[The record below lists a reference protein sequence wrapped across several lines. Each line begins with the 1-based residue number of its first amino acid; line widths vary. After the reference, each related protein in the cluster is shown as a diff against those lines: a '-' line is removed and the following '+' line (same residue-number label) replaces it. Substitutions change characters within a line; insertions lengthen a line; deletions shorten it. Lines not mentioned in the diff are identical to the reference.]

1 MSEDNMQND
10 DLNKPA
16 SDSDNISG
24 VNPAMNNNA
33 DVEQNTGIPPISPT
47 GPEPI
52 NLTPMEPNDVNS
64 GAVDYDFT
72 NLQPEAHPE
81 NPAQN
86 PHYEE
91 QHEVKLDQTQ
101 NSDPVTVRPV
111 EFTPFDSYTP
121 TNTDTNKNLELL
133 MDIKLELTVELGR
146 CQLPVKKVLELTRGS
161 IIELD
166 KVAGESVELYANGKH
181 VANGEVVVIED
192 NFGLRITSITDPEE
206 RVKGL

>member
-1 MSEDNMQND
+1 MAEDNIND
-10 DLNKPA
+10 NEF
-16 SDSDNISG
+16 
-24 VNPAMNNNA
+24 NP
-33 DVEQNTGIPPISPT
+33 EGIPPQDNDNSS
-47 GPEPI
+47 I
-52 NLTPMEPNDVNS
+52 NPANFDLGNTDAEIMQNAAQETPADAAGEHHENVSDYNFNEMQGSSVNEVHIENNEPND
-64 GAVDYDFT
+64 G
-72 NLQPEAHPE
+72 
-81 NPAQN
+81 
-86 PHYEE
+86 
-91 QHEVKLDQTQ
+91 
-101 NSDPVTVRPV
+101 PVTVRPV

-206 RVKGL
+206 RIKSL

>member
-1 MSEDNMQND
+1 MPEDNMPNEELNND
-10 DLNKPA
+10 ELFA
-16 SDSDNISG
+16 
-24 VNPAMNNNA
+24 ANNA
-33 DVEQNTGIPPISPT
+33 VNEGDSPVADADTSQAVDYSFSEVEGTAVNEVQIKQ
-47 GPEPI
+47 EPI
-52 NLTPMEPNDVNS
+52 ND
-64 GAVDYDFT
+64 G
-72 NLQPEAHPE
+72 
-81 NPAQN
+81 
-86 PHYEE
+86 
-91 QHEVKLDQTQ
+91 
-101 NSDPVTVRPV
+101 PVTVRPV
-111 EFTPFDSYTP
+111 EFTSFDSYTP

-206 RVKGL
+206 RIKSLN

>member
-1 MSEDNMQND
+1 MPDDNMQND
-10 DLNKPA
+10 DFNPSNNPGDFDDLSNAKHIENESEAFNKDA
-16 SDSDNISG
+16 EIKEDLSF
-24 VNPAMNNNA
+24 A
-33 DVEQNTGIPPISPT
+33 DIESP
-47 GPEPI
+47 
-52 NLTPMEPNDVNS
+52 VRS
-64 GAVDYDFT
+64 SAADYDFDEIQGKAINT
-72 NLQPEAHPE
+72 
-81 NPAQN
+81 
-86 PHYEE
+86 EE
-91 QHEVKLDQTQ
+91 VTIDPSVSANE
-101 NSDPVTVRPV
+101 PVTVRPV
-111 EFTPFDSYTP
+111 EFTQFDSYTP

-206 RVKGL
+206 RIKSL

>member
-1 MSEDNMQND
+1 MPEDNIPNEEINPD
-10 DLNKPA
+10 ELPT
-16 SDSDNISG
+16 SSDNVIPEPD
-24 VNPAMNNNA
+24 VVNA
-33 DVEQNTGIPPISPT
+33 DASIEPT
-47 GPEPI
+47 AGP
-52 NLTPMEPNDVNS
+52 
-64 GAVDYDFT
+64 VDYDFAEVEGT
-72 NLQPEAHPE
+72 AVNEVQI
-81 NPAQN
+81 
-86 PHYEE
+86 E
-91 QHEVKLDQTQ
+91 QEPVNDG
-101 NSDPVTVRPV
+101 PVTVRPV

-166 KVAGESVELYANGKH
+166 KVAGESVELFANGKH

-206 RVKGL
+206 RIKSLN

>member
-1 MSEDNMQND
+1 MPEDNIPNEEFNSED
-10 DLNKPA
+10 
-16 SDSDNISG
+16 ISQADEIVESPIG
-24 VNPAMNNNA
+24 A
-33 DVEQNTGIPPISPT
+33 DVVVEAS
-47 GPEPI
+47 EPQ
-52 NLTPMEPNDVNS
+52 
-64 GAVDYDFT
+64 AVDYSFSEVEGT
-72 NLQPEAHPE
+72 AVNEVQI
-81 NPAQN
+81 
-86 PHYEE
+86 E
-91 QHEVKLDQTQ
+91 QEPVNDG
-101 NSDPVTVRPV
+101 PVTVRPV

-166 KVAGESVELYANGKH
+166 KVAGESVELFANGKH

-206 RVKGL
+206 RIKSL

>member
-1 MSEDNMQND
+1 MPDDNMQND
-10 DLNKPA
+10 DFNQ
-16 SDSDNISG
+16 SN
-24 VNPAMNNNA
+24 NPGDFDDLSNA
-33 DVEQNTGIPPISPT
+33 NPLENELQPDDTDVLQNANETDIP
-47 GPEPI
+47 GP
-52 NLTPMEPNDVNS
+52 VHS
-64 GAVDYDFT
+64 SAADYDFDE
-72 NLQPEAHPE
+72 LQGNAVNAE
-81 NPAQN
+81 
-86 PHYEE
+86 
-91 QHEVKLDQTQ
+91 EVKIEDTGSS
-101 NSDPVTVRPV
+101 NDPVTVRPV
-111 EFTPFDSYTP
+111 EFTQFDSYTP

-206 RVKGL
+206 RIKSL

>member
-1 MSEDNMQND
+1 MPDDKMQND
-10 DLNKPA
+10 DFNQNEFSPQG
-16 SDSDNISG
+16 DDISG
-24 VNPAMNNNA
+24 VNPDIAADDAISPAVENDA
-33 DVEQNTGIPPISPT
+33 DVQIPDAQDIASQA
-47 GPEPI
+47 
-52 NLTPMEPNDVNS
+52 VN
-64 GAVDYDFT
+64 YDFSEM
-72 NLQPEAHPE
+72 QSP
-81 NPAQN
+81 QD
-86 PHYEE
+86 
-91 QHEVKLDQTQ
+91 EVKID
-101 NSDPVTVRPV
+101 SDSTEEGPVTVRPV

-192 NFGLRITSITDPEE
+192 NFGLRITSIPDPEE
-206 RVKGL
+206 RIKSL

>member
-1 MSEDNMQND
+1 MQDDNMQND
-10 DLNKPA
+10 DLNQPNTP
-16 SDSDNISG
+16 DSFDNFS
-24 VNPAMNNNA
+24 N
-33 DVEQNTGIPPISPT
+33 
-47 GPEPI
+47 
-52 NLTPMEPNDVNS
+52 
-64 GAVDYDFT
+64 
-72 NLQPEAHPE
+72 E
-81 NPAQN
+81 NPASEIPDESTPVENEAVQN
-86 PHYEE
+86 AVNYNFDDIQPNSE
-91 QHEVKLDQTQ
+91 EVKIDTSMH

-206 RVKGL
+206 RIKSL

>member
-1 MSEDNMQND
+1 MQDDNMNND
-10 DLNKPA
+10 DFNQQDMPDSFDSFSNANPEPA
-16 SDSDNISG
+16 G
-24 VNPAMNNNA
+24 VNEPVGQKAM
-33 DVEQNTGIPPISPT
+33 
-47 GPEPI
+47 
-52 NLTPMEPNDVNS
+52 
-64 GAVDYDFT
+64 DYNFDEIQGT
-72 NLQPEAHPE
+72 PE
-81 NPAQN
+81 N
-86 PHYEE
+86 
-91 QHEVKLDQTQ
+91 EVRIDPNLHH
-101 NSDPVTVRPV
+101 SEPVTVRPV

-121 TNTDTNKNLELL
+121 TDTDTNKNLELL

-206 RVKGL
+206 RIKSL